1 MLLAAREQAAGFSF
15 GSVLQDALAI
25 RRAVQ
30 AALRRTQWCVSLPEF
45 WLWLLCRKAGTVCI
59 QPLDRLGMSPPVSFS
74 GGQQKETGGNSPA
87 SPCGTRVAKES
98 KKEILTK

>member
-1 MLLAAREQAAGFSF
+1 MRLAVRAQTAKFSF

-59 QPLDRLGMSPPVSFS
+59 QPLDRLRMSPPVSFS
-74 GGQQKETGGNSPA
+74 GGQQKETGGNVPA
-87 SPCGTRVAKES
+87 IPCPARETKEYE
-98 KKEILTK
+98 KEILTK